1 MEGIA
6 KLVMSALV
14 LLMSVDMCA
23 QKINTKEFDKYIR
36 KYDSLEKYLAT
47 HSTDSTL
54 SFWDT
59 ASKRIFHLRICMLM
73 LPKRGW
79 MKLSSSI
86 KMPQMILIDIR
97 TCFRCQILLWSWG

>member
-47 HSTDSTL
+47 HSTDSTQL
-54 SFWDT
+54 Q
-59 ASKRIFHLRICMLM
+59 KRIFHLRICTLM
-73 LPKRGW
+73 LPKR
-79 MKLSSSI
+79 
-86 KMPQMILIDIR
+86 D
-97 TCFRCQILLWSWG
+97 

>member
-36 KYDSLEKYLAT
+36 KYDSLENILLLIRLIAHCPFGT
-47 HSTDSTL
+47 QL
-54 SFWDT
+54 Q
-59 ASKRIFHLRICMLM
+59 KRIFHLRICTLM
-73 LPKRGW
+73 LPKRG
-79 MKLSSSI
+79 
-86 KMPQMILIDIR
+86 
-97 TCFRCQILLWSWG
+97 

>member
-59 ASKRIFHLRICMLM
+59 ASKKN
-73 LPKRGW
+73 LPQRGW